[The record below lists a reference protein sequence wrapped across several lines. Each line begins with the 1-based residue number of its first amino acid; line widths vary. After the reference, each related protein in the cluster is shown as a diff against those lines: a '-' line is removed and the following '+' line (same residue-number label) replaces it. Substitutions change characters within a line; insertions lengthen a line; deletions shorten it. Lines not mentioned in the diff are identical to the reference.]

1 MKKILFETHHI
12 YYWPNFLPVIE
23 ELKERNEYLIE
34 ASMPVRSS
42 KNEFTALKKICN
54 GLNIKFIE
62 SDSEIKRIKRI
73 KSERYDVIIVG
84 NVGQLNKLVN
94 NNTIAVMVYHG
105 IGLKQSYYNDT
116 DKRINLRSVE
126 SVARYKELQELGH
139 NNIVLT
145 GFTKLDR
152 LITISKAE
160 IKVVREKLDL
170 DTNRKTVL
178 FAPTFYP
185 TSLELLYNEIKVLS
199 QECNVIIKLHAFS
212 WEQSRY
218 KYQSQMYKKLSIE
231 SKSIILL
238 ENNIYDII
246 PFYKIADLLIS
257 DISSTLFEFLPMD
270 KPIIQSNCFKL
281 RFKHKIFNK
290 RFMRKLDLSRL
301 INIDFSYKINEPSD
315 LLSRVFYALENPKD
329 MSDKRK
335 IALKHYLYN
344 FDGKASSRLID
355 SIEDYKN

>member
-1 MKKILFETHHI
+1 MKKILFETHHL
-12 YYWPNFLPVIE
+12 YYWPNYLPVIE
-23 ELKERNEYLIE
+23 ELKKRNGYLIE

-42 KNEFTALKKICN
+42 KIEFNALKKMCN
-54 GLNIKFIE
+54 TLNIKFIE
-62 SDSEIKRIKRI
+62 SGSEINRIRKI
-73 KSERYDVIIVG
+73 KSEGYDVIIVG

-105 IGLKQSYYNDT
+105 IGLKQSYYNDI
-116 DKRINLRSVE
+116 DDRINLRAVE
-126 SVARYKELQELGH
+126 SSGRYKELQRLGH
-139 NNIVLT
+139 NNLVLT

-152 LITISKAE
+152 LKTINKSE

-170 DTNRKTVL
+170 STNQKTVL

-199 QECNVIIKLHAFS
+199 KECNVIIKLHAFS

-218 KYQSQMYKKLSIE
+218 KYQSKMYKKLSNE
-231 SKSIILL
+231 NKSITLL
-238 ENNIYDII
+238 DNNIYDII
-246 PFYKIADLLIS
+246 PYYKLADLLIS

-270 KPIIQSNCFKL
+270 RPIIQASCFKL
-281 RFKHKIFNK
+281 RFKHRIFNK
-290 RFMRKLDLSRL
+290 RFIRKLDLTRL
-301 INIDFSYKINEPSD
+301 TNIDFSYKIDNPSD
-315 LLSRVFYALENPKD
+315 LLSRVFYALENPKE
-329 MSDKRK
+329 MADKRK
-335 IALKHYLYN
+335 IALVDYLYS

>member
-1 MKKILFETHHI
+1 M
-12 YYWPNFLPVIE
+12 PVIE
-23 ELKERNEYLIE
+23 ELKKRNDYLIE
-34 ASMPVRSS
+34 ASIPVRFS
-42 KNEFTALKKICN
+42 KNEFNVLKKICN
-54 GLNIKFIE
+54 TSKIKFVE
-62 SDSEIKRIKRI
+62 SDSEINRIKKI

-94 NNTIAVMVYHG
+94 NNTTAVMVYHG
-105 IGLKQSYYNDT
+105 IGLKQSYYNDI
-116 DKRINLRSVE
+116 DERIDLRSVE
-126 SVARYKELQELGH
+126 SAGRYEELQRLGH

-152 LITISKAE
+152 LKTINKAE
-160 IKVVREKLDL
+160 IKVAKEKLDL
-170 DTNRKTVL
+170 DTNQKTVL

-185 TSLELLYNEIKVLS
+185 TSLELLYDEIKVLS
-199 QECNVIIKLHAFS
+199 QECNIIIKLHAFS

-218 KYQSQMYKKLSIE
+218 KYQSQMYKKLSNE
-231 SKSIILL
+231 NKSIILL
-238 ENNIYDII
+238 EDNIYDII
-246 PFYKIADLLIS
+246 PYYKMADLLIS

-270 KPIIQSNCFKL
+270 KPIIQANCFKL

-301 INIDFSYKINEPSD
+301 MNIDFSYKINKPTD
-315 LLSRVFYALENPKD
+315 LLSRVFYALENPND

-335 IALKHYLYN
+335 IALEHYLYS

>member
-1 MKKILFETHHI
+1 LKKILFETHHI

-23 ELKERNEYLIE
+23 VLKERNEYLIE

-42 KNEFTALKKICN
+42 KNEFTAFKKICN

-105 IGLKQSYYNDT
+105 IGLKKSYYKDI

-126 SVARYKELQELGH
+126 SVARYEELQELGH

-185 TSLELLYNEIKVLS
+185 TSLELLYNEIKVLR
-199 QECNVIIKLHAFS
+199 Q
-212 WEQSRY
+212 
-218 KYQSQMYKKLSIE
+218 
-231 SKSIILL
+231 
-238 ENNIYDII
+238 
-246 PFYKIADLLIS
+246 
-257 DISSTLFEFLPMD
+257 
-270 KPIIQSNCFKL
+270 
-281 RFKHKIFNK
+281 
-290 RFMRKLDLSRL
+290 
-301 INIDFSYKINEPSD
+301 
-315 LLSRVFYALENPKD
+315 
-329 MSDKRK
+329 
-335 IALKHYLYN
+335 
-344 FDGKASSRLID
+344 
-355 SIEDYKN
+355 